1 MRNEN
6 ERGQMILQKAINACR
21 RIQVFVVCLVGVL
34 LFLELLNVKID
45 FGCSHSIKLAIF
57 IIITGLF
64 IVSDTVMV
72 YLQTLGNGLSI
83 RRLAWNLSIIWISN
97 VFVLCCTHNY
107 IFGSSF
113 SRIVPVAVSA
123 AFIIGGTQFM
133 FYSLYMT
140 FRRKQNKNNNDRQD
154 KT

>member
-1 MRNEN
+1 MRNEI
-6 ERGQMILQKAINACR
+6 ERRQMILQKASNACR

-34 LFLELLNVKID
+34 IVLQLFDVRID
-45 FGCSHSIKLAIF
+45 FGTNHSIKLAIF
-57 IIITGLF
+57 ILITGLF

-72 YLQTLGNGLSI
+72 YLQTLKEGFTTG
-83 RRLAWNLSIIWISN
+83 RLAWNLFIIWASN

-113 SRIVPVAVSA
+113 SRILPTAVST

-133 FYSLYMT
+133 CYSLNMIY
-140 FRRKQNKNNNDRQD
+140 RKKQNQQ
-154 KT
+154 

>member
-1 MRNEN
+1 MRNEI
-6 ERGQMILQKAINACR
+6 ERRQMILQKASNACR

-34 LFLELLNVKID
+34 IFLELFDVRID
-45 FGCSHSIKLAIF
+45 FGCSHNIKLAIF
-57 IIITGLF
+57 ILITGLF

-72 YLQTLGNGLSI
+72 YLQTLKEGFTTG
-83 RRLAWNLSIIWISN
+83 RLAWNLFIIWASN

-113 SRIVPVAVSA
+113 SRILPTAVST

-133 FYSLYMT
+133 CYSLNMIY
-140 FRRKQNKNNNDRQD
+140 RKKQNQQ
-154 KT
+154 

>member
-1 MRNEN
+1 MRNEI
-6 ERGQMILQKAINACR
+6 ERRRIILQKASDVCR
-21 RIQVFVVCLVGVL
+21 RILVFVVCLVGVL
-34 LFLELLNVKID
+34 IFLELLNVKID

-83 RRLAWNLSIIWISN
+83 RRLALNLSIIWISN

-113 SRIVPVAVSA
+113 SRIVPIAVSA
-123 AFIIGGTQFM
+123 AFIIGGTQFI

-140 FRRKQNKNNNDRQD
+140 YRRKHSK
-154 KT
+154 

>member
-1 MRNEN
+1 MRNEI
-6 ERGQMILQKAINACR
+6 ERRRIILQKASDVCR

-34 LFLELLNVKID
+34 IFLELLNVKID

-107 IFGSSF
+107 LFGSSF
-113 SRIVPVAVSA
+113 SRIVPVAVSV
-123 AFIIGGTQFM
+123 AFIIGGTQFI

-140 FRRKQNKNNNDRQD
+140 YRRKHSK
-154 KT
+154 

>member
-1 MRNEN
+1 MRTEI
-6 ERGQMILQKAINACR
+6 ERGQMILQKASNACR

-34 LFLELLNVKID
+34 IFLELLNVKID
-45 FGCSHSIKLAIF
+45 FGSRHSIKLAIF

-72 YLQTLGNGLSI
+72 YLQTLCNGLSI

-113 SRIVPVAVSA
+113 SRILPTAVSV
-123 AFIIGGTQFM
+123 AFIIGGFQFIY
-133 FYSLYMT
+133 YSLSMT
-140 FRRKQNKNNNDRQD
+140 YRRKQTKNNYDR
-154 KT
+154 

>member
-1 MRNEN
+1 MRNEID
-6 ERGQMILQKAINACR
+6 RRQMILQKISKVCK
-21 RIQVFVVCLVGVL
+21 RIQVFVVCLVGIL
-34 LFLELLNVKID
+34 IFLELLNVKID

-97 VFVLCCTHNY
+97 MFVLCCTHNY

-123 AFIIGGTQFM
+123 AFIIGGTQFI

-140 FRRKQNKNNNDRQD
+140 YRRKHSK
-154 KT
+154 

>member
-1 MRNEN
+1 MRNEI
-6 ERGQMILQKAINACR
+6 ERRRIILQKASDVCR
-21 RIQVFVVCLVGVL
+21 RILVFVVCLVGVL
-34 LFLELLNVKID
+34 IFLELLNVKID

-83 RRLAWNLSIIWISN
+83 RRLALNLSIIWISN

-113 SRIVPVAVSA
+113 SRIVPVAVSV
-123 AFIIGGTQFM
+123 AFIIGGTQFI

-140 FRRKQNKNNNDRQD
+140 YRRKHSK
-154 KT
+154 

>member
-1 MRNEN
+1 
-6 ERGQMILQKAINACR
+6 MILQKASNACR

-34 LFLELLNVKID
+34 IVLQLFDVRID
-45 FGCSHSIKLAIF
+45 FGTNHSIKLAIF
-57 IIITGLF
+57 ILITGLF

-72 YLQTLGNGLSI
+72 YLQTLKEGFTTG
-83 RRLAWNLSIIWISN
+83 RLAWNLFIIWASN

-113 SRIVPVAVSA
+113 SRILPTAVST

-133 FYSLYMT
+133 CYSLNMIY
-140 FRRKQNKNNNDRQD
+140 RKKQNQQ
-154 KT
+154 

>member
-1 MRNEN
+1 MKNEI
-6 ERGQMILQKAINACR
+6 ERRQMILQKVCNVCR
-21 RIQVFVVCLVGVL
+21 RIQVVVACLVGVL
-34 LFLELLNVKID
+34 IFLELLDVRID
-45 FGCSHSIKLAIF
+45 FVANHSIKLAIF

-123 AFIIGGTQFM
+123 AFIIGGTQFI
-133 FYSLYMT
+133 FYSLYMIY
-140 FRRKQNKNNNDRQD
+140 RRKQTKNNYDR
-154 KT
+154 